1 MLIECSLRGIKCGER
16 CFFCIESE
24 KKRKNEKNEKNTLD
38 VFVGISIIGVV
49 PVENGRET
57 PRTRFGKAD

>member
-1 MLIECSLRGIKCGER
+1 MRRKV
-16 CFFCIESE
+16 FFGIESE

-38 VFVGISIIGVV
+38 VSVGISIIGVV

>member
-16 CFFCIESE
+16 CFFALKAK

-38 VFVGISIIGVV
+38 VSVGISIIGVV